1 MSGPIVDDA
10 IRICTVC
17 GAAYL
22 EDPVLLED
30 PDICPVC
37 GSPTDAESVRG
48 EGVMDDFDYFGSGGS
63 SPEPSPRIVYAEA
76 GDAEAGDPTSEVV
89 Y

>member
-17 GAAYL
+17 GATYL

-30 PDICPVC
+30 PDLCPVC
-37 GSPTDAESVRG
+37 GSPAGADSVRG
-48 EGVMDDFDYFGSGGS
+48 EGVMDDFDY
-63 SPEPSPRIVYAEA
+63 PEPSPRIVYAEA
-76 GDAEAGDPTSEVV
+76 GDAEAGDPTSKVV